1 MRIADSAVIS
11 SNCFDTAVVF
21 SVKINLDR
29 VFECKTVCMTSAQIK
44 NCKKTSIEHVQIQ
57 L

>member
-11 SNCFDTAVVF
+11 SDYFDTVVVF

-29 VFECKTVCMTSAQIK
+29 MFENKTEFELWEWNQ
-44 NCKKTSIEHVQIQ
+44 KKKRKLMKAILKI
-57 L
+57 